1 MPLPFQYVIGLEI
14 HVQLKTTS
22 KMFCRCS
29 NAGENAPPN
38 TTVCPVCMGHPGT
51 LPVINETAVLM
62 SAKTALALHSTIAPT
77 SKFDRKNYFYPDLPK
92 GYQISQYDQP
102 IGRGGYVDLEMP
114 DAAEGARKSA
124 RIRINRLHL
133 EEDAAKLVH
142 APEFGSSLVDFNRS
156 STPLMEIVSEPDLAS
171 PQEAKL
177 YLQELRLLVR
187 SLDVSSADMEK
198 GHLRCDANV
207 SIKFDHQGTPV
218 WTPIS
223 EIKNLNSFRSV
234 ERALEYEAHRLYQ
247 EWCAG
252 GDVVN
257 RSHKITVGWDDEK
270 QATLLQR
277 SKEEAHDYRYF
288 PEPDLPPL
296 HFSEERIA
304 EIRASIPEV
313 PQVRRARFVSEYG
326 LAPESARVLVEEIL
340 TAEFFEHA
348 ASELAEWLSSQG
360 LSRSPEE
367 TVKANRILAGLLI
380 NKIMGLLL
388 EHAISL
394 EDSKLTAEN
403 VGQLASYL
411 ASNKIN
417 SSTATTV
424 LEEML
429 ETGGDPAVIIKE
441 KGLEQVTDSGALEA
455 VCVTV
460 LSNNPEAVSNYRAG
474 KTTVIMFL
482 VGQVMRETKGTA
494 QPETVKKIL
503 EDALSQHVSSVE

>member
-1 MPLPFQYVIGLEI
+1 MALPFQYVIGLEV
-14 HVQLKTTS
+14 HVQLKTVS

-29 NAGENAPPN
+29 NAGESSPPN

-51 LPVINETAVLM
+51 LPVINESAVLM
-62 SAKTALALHSTIAPT
+62 SAKTALALHCTIAPT

-92 GYQISQYDQP
+92 GYQISQFDQP
-102 IGRGGYVDLEMP
+102 IGRGGYVDLDMP
-114 DAAEGARKSA
+114 DAPEGARTTA
-124 RIRINRLHL
+124 RIRLNRLHL

-187 SLDVSSADMEK
+187 TLEVSSADMEK

-247 EWCAG
+247 EWGAG

-257 RSHKITVGWDDEK
+257 RSHKITVGWDDQQ
-270 QATLLQR
+270 QATTLQR

-296 HFSEERIA
+296 HFSLQRID

-313 PQVRRARFVSEYG
+313 PQTRRTRFVSEYG
-326 LAPESARVLVEEIL
+326 LTLKDSNVLIEDVL
-340 TAEFFEHA
+340 TAQFFEQA
-348 ASELAEWLSSQG
+348 ASELTEWHSCQGVSLSSD
-360 LSRSPEE
+360 EV
-367 TVKANRILAGLLI
+367 VKAYRILAGLLI
-380 NKIMGLLL
+380 NKIGGLLL
-388 EHAISL
+388 ERGVSL

-411 ASNKIN
+411 TSGKIN
-417 SSTATTV
+417 SSIASTV

-429 ETGGDPAVIIKE
+429 DTGGDPAVIIKE

-455 VCVTV
+455 VCATV
-460 LSNNPEAVSNYRAG
+460 LSQNPDAVLNYRAG

-494 QPETVKKIL
+494 QPEIVKKIL
-503 EDALSQHVSSVE
+503 EEKLQS